1 MSQENPLAVFNF
13 TKRYGNFTAVKNLS
27 FEIRPGEIFGL
38 LGPNGAG
45 KTSIISTIMTLQKI
59 TNGRIEIFGIDVAKN
74 PKAAKKLSGYT
85 PQEIVNHGF
94 FRVGQILK
102 YHATH
107 YGLRKTKKEVDHL
120 LKKLDLCSHKE
131 KYVNQIS
138 GGMKRRLMIA
148 KALIHEPKLLL
159 LDEPT
164 AGVDLELRHSLWALL
179 KKLKTQGISIL
190 LTTHYLEEA
199 ERLCD
204 RVGILE
210 EGVLKQID
218 EVKNLLEEHSLKK
231 ISLTLKNR
239 SKEMK
244 HPLLKSQE
252 EEQLHFCVP
261 PKMTLYDLLSE
272 VGISCEEILDVKTQ
286 PGSLEDVM
294 GNILKKEEAR

>member
-1 MSQENPLAVFNF
+1 M
-13 TKRYGNFTAVKNLS
+13 KDLS

-45 KTSIISTIMTLQKI
+45 KTSIISTIMTLQKM
-59 TNGRIEIFGIDVAKN
+59 TSGRIEIFGIDVAKK

-94 FRVGQILK
+94 FRVEQILK
-102 YHATH
+102 YHANH
-107 YGLRKTKKEVDHL
+107 YGLKKTKKEIEHL
-120 LKKLDLCSHKE
+120 LKQLDLDSHKE

-179 KKLKTQGISIL
+179 HKLKTQGISIL

-204 RVGILE
+204 RVGILK
-210 EGVLKQID
+210 EGKLKQID

-231 ISLTLKNR
+231 VSLTLKNR
-239 SKEMK
+239 LKEIK
-244 HPLLKSQE
+244 HPLLQSQE
-252 EEQLHFCVP
+252 EDQLHFRIP
-261 PKMTLYDLLSE
+261 PKMNIYELLSQ
-272 VGISCEEILDVKTQ
+272 VGLPCEEILDVKTQ

-294 GNILKKEEAR
+294 ENILKKEETR